1 MLLIQNG
8 FLHPMTSTGPAQ
20 GDILI
25 DHGRILRV
33 EKRIDPSTL
42 ALERVIEADGLH
54 VCPGLIDAHMHL
66 VRAAECVENDRA
78 ALNQAALDAGV
89 TTVALWSEDN
99 LETCGVYHGGE
110 KAALR
115 GGHIRRLA
123 ADGMTDD
130 DVRAA
135 MRQAQEA
142 GERLACE
149 VHGGAAVRR
158 LLAMR
163 EETGCAL
170 ILAHLTDCGELAEEI
185 ASSGCPVILGACCIR
200 GRGSSYALAHRLQ
213 ALGAT
218 VALTADY
225 PATRLHH
232 LPLCAG
238 LCVRAGME
246 SENALRA
253 ITLDAA
259 RLLGVEDDCGS
270 IEAGKRA
277 DLTIFDG
284 DPLMLASARVM
295 TICGGHVVKKS

>member
-8 FLHPMTSTGPAQ
+8 YLHPMTGVGPGQ

-33 EKRIDPSTL
+33 EKRIDPSTM
-42 ALERVIEADGLH
+42 AQERVIEADGLH
-54 VCPGLIDAHMHL
+54 ICPGLIDAHMHL
-66 VRAAECVENDRA
+66 VRASERAEDDQT
-78 ALNQAALDAGV
+78 ALTQAALDAGV
-89 TTVALWSEDN
+89 TTVALWPERN
-99 LETCGVYHGGE
+99 LEECSVYHGGE
-110 KAALR
+110 NAALR
-115 GGHIRRLA
+115 KGRIKRLA
-123 ADGMTDD
+123 ADTMTDEA
-130 DVRAA
+130 VRSA
-135 MRQAQEA
+135 MHRANEA

-149 VHGGAAVRR
+149 VHGSAAGRR
-158 LLAMR
+158 LLALKK
-163 EETGCAL
+163 ETGCTL
-170 ILAHLTDCGELAEEI
+170 ILTHLTDCGELAEEI
-185 ASSGCPVILGACCIR
+185 AASGCPVILGACCIR
-200 GRGSSYALAHRLQ
+200 GRGSVYAFAHRMQ
-213 ALGAT
+213 SLGAT

-246 SENALRA
+246 REDALRA

-284 DPLMLASARVM
+284 DPLMLASARFM
-295 TICGGHVVKKS
+295 TLCGGRVIKKS

>member
-1 MLLIQNG
+1 MLLIKNG
-8 FLHPMTSTGPAQ
+8 FLHLMTCAGSGQ

-66 VRAAECVENDRA
+66 VRAAERMEDD
-78 ALNQAALDAGV
+78 QASLTQGALDAGV
-89 TTVALWSEDN
+89 TTVALWPEEN
-99 LETCGVYHGGE
+99 LETCAVYHGGE
-110 KAALR
+110 NASLH
-115 GGHIRRLA
+115 GGHIKRLA

-130 DVRAA
+130 ALRTA
-135 MRQAQEA
+135 MRQAKEA

-149 VHGGAAVRR
+149 VHGSAAVRR
-158 LLAMR
+158 LLSMKK
-163 EETGCAL
+163 ETGCAL
-170 ILAHLTDCGELAEEI
+170 ILTHLTDCGELVEEI
-185 ASSGCPVILGACCIR
+185 AASGCPVIMGACCIR
-200 GRGSSYALAHRLQ
+200 GRGSSYALARHLQ
-213 ALGAT
+213 ALGVT

-246 SENALRA
+246 REQALRT

-259 RLLGVEDDCGS
+259 RLLGVEDECGS

-284 DPLMLASARVM
+284 DPLMLASDRVM
-295 TICGGHVVKKS
+295 TLCGGHVIQKS